1 MGESENESESAGE
14 LQRAF
19 RLVSPCSIALLR
31 LSRYPVIFSITSEL
45 TISSSITQGNTS
57 SGFLIF
63 PGELLA
69 ACCPAK
75 CQRSNKKVD
84 EVKE

>member
-1 MGESENESESAGE
+1 MRVRVRVNSNALSA
-14 LQRAF
+14 LYRPAA
-19 RLVSPCSIALLR
+19 SPCFVYQG
-31 LSRYPVIFSITSEL
+31 RYPVIFSITSEL

-84 EVKE
+84 E